1 MSPLSLFI
9 LIVSTVPFVNMS
21 SKEIKEIEISI
32 PTSASLSDDSTA
44 DSTIN
49 DSPTERVVVE
59 PYDEF
64 AEPIEVISRVSSR
77 AQNAQL
83 SKQLTG
89 VSLGTTQTS
98 DPSYEIDFEPEDTEN
113 PKNWPVWR
121 QCLSIFFIA
130 FSTLAVVLYSTSY
143 TAGIPG
149 MMEDL
154 HIKTETVAVLGL
166 TTYLIGLASGSLFL
180 APLSEMYGRRPVYLI
195 SVAIFAVLIIP
206 CGLAKNLETILI
218 ARYFGAFAGAV
229 MISNAP
235 GSLND
240 IVNGKVYY

>member
-1 MSPLSLFI
+1 MA
-9 LIVSTVPFVNMS
+9 
-21 SKEIKEIEISI
+21 SKEIKEIEITRTS
-32 PTSASLSDDSTA
+32 SASHSGESTA

-49 DSPTERVVVE
+49 DSPTERVVVD

-64 AEPIEVISRVSSR
+64 AEPIEVVSQISSR
-77 AQNAQL
+77 QQNAEL
-83 SKQLTG
+83 NRQLTG

-98 DPSYEIDFEPEDTEN
+98 DPSYEIDFEADDPGN
-113 PKNWPVWR
+113 PKNWPIWR
-121 QCLSIFFIA
+121 ACLYIGFIA

-154 HIKTETVAVLGL
+154 HIKSETVAVLGL
-166 TTYLIGLASGSLFL
+166 TTYLIGLATGSLFL

-195 SVAIFAVLIIP
+195 AVAVFTVFIIP

-218 ARYFGAFAGAV
+218 TRYFGAFAGSV
-229 MISNAP
+229 MIANAP
-235 GSLND
+235 GSIND
-240 IVNGKVYY
+240 IVNGKASS